1 MHEFRPH
8 EDDERAVPSRAA
20 AIAQPWEG
28 LRTLIWARLLVA
40 TLALP
45 VGVLLRPDATEGA
58 WWALW
63 WSLLTVGTLSALYW
77 LGVRF
82 RRGFG
87 IQSYVQLGVDLV
99 LVAGL
104 SAMTGGRAS
113 QFVLFF
119 ALVVLAG
126 GLLARLPGGLFTAVG
141 ASAAFVALPWIGRA
155 LGADP
160 GDALAAALPR
170 PALLVAFLTVVGVLA
185 GVLGER
191 VRRAR
196 HELDRT
202 ARELDRVRVDNDV
215 ILRHLTTGVLTVSG
229 QGRVAYLNPA
239 AEQVLALRTLEV
251 RGKSV
256 ADALP
261 ARLRPL
267 RELILSTLERR
278 KPRARVELLM
288 RDAADRALP
297 VGISTNLLMHEGM
310 LRGVV
315 AVFQDL
321 TEVREMERR
330 ARRNQTLAEIGA
342 LAAGIAHELRNGLK
356 PISGSVECLQ
366 RELKLEGE
374 NAVLMELI
382 ATESNRLNRFV
393 TDLLS
398 YSRER
403 DLALEPVEINEH
415 LGELCD
421 LLILDTRCVA
431 GIRVRLE
438 ARAEQRRVQIDRE
451 QMRQVWLNLAANA
464 MEAMPGGGELVLRWR
479 DGEPGRIVVEFE
491 DSGAGITAMD
501 LPRVG
506 QPFFTTKESGTG
518 LGLPI
523 AHRIV
528 ERHGGALALEST
540 PGRGTIAR
548 IVLPEAAASMAQA
561 A

>member
-1 MHEFRPH
+1 ML
-8 EDDERAVPSRAA
+8 
-20 AIAQPWEG
+20 PWEG
-28 LRTLIWARLLVA
+28 LRTLVWARLLVA

-58 WWALW
+58 WWVLW
-63 WSLLTVGTLSALYW
+63 WSLLAVGMLSALYW
-77 LGVRF
+77 LGIRL

-87 IQSYVQLGVDLV
+87 FQIYLQLGVDLL
-99 LVAGL
+99 LVCGL
-104 SAMTGGRAS
+104 SALTGGRSS

-126 GLLARLPGGLFTAVG
+126 GLVAQLPGGLFTAVG
-141 ASAAFVALPWIGRA
+141 ASVAFVALPWIGSG
-155 LGADP
+155 LGASP
-160 GDALAAALPR
+160 GDALVGALPR
-170 PALLVAFLTVVGVLA
+170 PALLVAFLAVVGVLA

-191 VRRAR
+191 VRRTR
-196 HELDRT
+196 EVLERT
-202 ARELDRVRVDNDV
+202 ARELERVRVDNDV
-215 ILRHLTTGVLTVSG
+215 ILRYLTTGVLTVDG

-239 AEQVLALRTLEV
+239 AEQVLALRSLEV
-251 RGKSV
+251 RGKHISE
-256 ADALP
+256 ALP
-261 ARLRPL
+261 ARLRQL
-267 RELILSTLERR
+267 RDLILSTLERR
-278 KPRARVELLM
+278 SSRARVELMM
-288 RDAADRALP
+288 RTAAERPLP
-297 VGISTNLLMHEGM
+297 VGISTNLLMHEGT
-310 LRGVV
+310 LHGVV

-321 TEVREMERR
+321 TDVREMERR
-330 ARRNQTLAEIGA
+330 ARRNQTLAEVGA

-393 TDLLS
+393 SDLLS

-421 LLILDTRCVA
+421 VLALDPRHATGV
-431 GIRVRLE
+431 RVRFEPLPE
-438 ARAEQRRVQIDRE
+438 KCFVQVDRE
-451 QMRQVWLNLAANA
+451 QMRQVWLNLGANA
-464 MEAMPGGGELVLRWR
+464 MEAMPAGGELALKWNH
-479 DGEPGRIVVEFE
+479 GAPGRIVVEFT
-491 DSGAGITAMD
+491 DNGTGIAAAD

-528 ERHGGALALEST
+528 ERHGGALALESA
-540 PGRGTIAR
+540 PGGGTTAR
-548 IVLPEAAASMAQA
+548 VVLPEVAASMAQA